1 MGSPSAELNVLE
13 SVRPWYQNGLQ
24 YVFKDALPGIE
35 ELEKPRR
42 QQRPA
47 APSQPRQQYAQQA
60 PRRPQ
65 QFAEQQVQSAAQQ
78 RGQQQATVQNQHP
91 QAQPAQS
98 QQQQRPSFDRTPP
111 AKPSRMPVQRKAPV
125 QPQVNFPD
133 PQSWPAPWSNLASR
147 ITPRLQIFWTYAQ
160 MGQDL
165 SGQADAARRKLFQ
178 SLIGYMGLPKGAISF
193 WPCTAWNGNEF
204 ENKSDIFWKGVESY
218 GVKFVA
224 CFGDQARTIIA
235 PDAPSSSASVH
246 INGVQMLMLQDPD
259 FLKNLPPDE
268 QQLLCISLL
277 RLPLF

>member
-13 SVRPWYQNGLQ
+13 STRPWYQNGLQ

-35 ELEKPRR
+35 ELEKPKR
-42 QQRPA
+42 QQRTGAPA
-47 APSQPRQQYAQQA
+47 QPRQQYAQQA

-65 QFAEQQVQSAAQQ
+65 QFAEQQSRPAQQ
-78 RGQQQATVQNQHP
+78 PVQQPPAHNQAP
-91 QAQPAQS
+91 QGQPAQA
-98 QQQQRPSFDRTPP
+98 QQQRPSFDRTPP
-111 AKPSRMPVQRKAPV
+111 AKPSRVPQQRKATA
-125 QPQVNFPD
+125 QPQINLPD
-133 PQSWPAPWSNLASR
+133 PQSWPAPWSTLASR
-147 ITPRLQIFWTYAQ
+147 ITPRLQIFWTYSQ

-165 SGQADAARRKLFQ
+165 SGQADAERRKLFQ

-193 WPCTAWNGNEF
+193 WPCTAWNGSDF
-204 ENKSDIFWKGVESY
+204 ENKSDIFWKGVQSY

-224 CFGDQARTIIA
+224 CFGDQTRSIIA
-235 PDAPSSSASVH
+235 PDAPPSSASVH

-259 FLKNLPPDE
+259 FLKSLPPDE

>member
-13 SVRPWYQNGLQ
+13 STRPWYQNGLQ

-35 ELEKPRR
+35 ELENSVRR
-42 QQRPA
+42 PSA
-47 APSQPRQQYAQQA
+47 AKAQNPRQKPSGHAQVSRSGH
-60 PRRPQ
+60 PTPKTPPQ
-65 QFAEQQVQSAAQQ
+65 PQQVQPES
-78 RGQQQATVQNQHP
+78 RK
-91 QAQPAQS
+91 
-98 QQQQRPSFDRTPP
+98 QRPSFDRTPP
-111 AKPSRMPVQRKAPV
+111 AKPSRMPTRKESVKPN
-125 QPQVNFPD
+125 VNFPV
-133 PQSWPAPWSNLASR
+133 PESWPAPWSALAGR
-147 ITPRLQIFWTYAQ
+147 INPRVQIFWTYAQ

-165 SGQADAARRKLFQ
+165 SGQADAERRKLFQ

-193 WPCTAWNGNEF
+193 WPCTSWNGSEI

-224 CFGDQARTIIA
+224 SFGDKARSIIA

-246 INGVQMLMLQDPD
+246 INGVQILMLHDPD